1 MMLWLQRLLLLS
13 LLSALSLRAQQAQ
26 VTPLPFAREA
36 AVALTLVPAATT
48 RTTSMRR

>member
-26 VTPLPFAREA
+26 VTPLPLRGR
-36 AVALTLVPAATT
+36 P
-48 RTTSMRR
+48 RWH